1 MTTKKTV
8 KKGVTKKAAWTKTI
22 VEKQSENLHE
32 ESGESIEA
40 EYDNKKDELKASTVD
55 FILNH
60 LAEEEQT
67 EIVSRIVISI
77 SKIRDNKVQEL
88 KNEINKIKM
97 GLILTEE
104 DLEDAER
111 SRENFLHSVNTAT
124 EF

>member
-8 KKGVTKKAAWTKTI
+8 KKGVTKKAGWTKTI

-97 GLILTEE
+97 GLKLTEE